1 MGKSASTRQ
10 LAMLLLNCF
19 QFMGR
24 SQIIRGIC
32 QDDQNEDTM
41 FSVSGKEVE
50 RI

>member
-32 QDDQNEDTM
+32 QDDQNEDT